1 MKKIMITGVTG
12 QLGGQVLRLLQQK
25 TDRQSISVIA
35 RDPSKLDPEKIKGIN
50 VIQADYEDKDSL
62 SKAFKG
68 IDILYFVSGNEI
80 PKRKKQHEQVVKAAK
95 EAGVKHVVYTS
106 FQRKTETNDSPV
118 AQIAD
123 AHLLTEKL
131 LKQSGLT
138 YTIMK
143 HALYSDVIPMFI
155 GEDVFKKG
163 MIYQPAGD
171 GKVSFAS
178 RSDMAEAAA
187 VILTSAGHENKIYE
201 IAGTKSFS
209 YHDIAKILSGISGK
223 QISYV
228 SPTAEEFRKT
238 LQEAGVPDEAI
249 MMSVTFNEGI
259 RQGEFDFPDP
269 TLEKLIGHKPQSV
282 EEFLKSVYTNPD

>member
-12 QLGGQVLRLLQQK
+12 HLGGQVLRFLQQK
-25 TDRQSISVIA
+25 ADNHSLSVIA
-35 RDPSKLDPEKIKGIN
+35 RTPSKLDPDDIKGVN
-50 VIQADYEDKDSL
+50 VVQADYDDKKSL
-62 SKAFKG
+62 VEAFRG
-68 IDILYFVSGNEI
+68 IDRLYFVSGNDI
-80 PKRKKQHEQVVKAAK
+80 HARRKQHQHVVEAAK

-106 FQRKTETNDSPV
+106 FQRKTETDDSPV
-118 AQIAD
+118 TQIAD

-163 MIYQPAGD
+163 MIYQPAGN

-187 VILTSAGHENKIYE
+187 VILASEGHENKIYE
-201 IAGTKSFS
+201 IAGTKSCS

-223 QISYV
+223 QISYA

-249 MMSVTFNEGI
+249 SMSVTFNEGI

-282 EEFLKSVYTNPD
+282 EEFLKSVYTNHD